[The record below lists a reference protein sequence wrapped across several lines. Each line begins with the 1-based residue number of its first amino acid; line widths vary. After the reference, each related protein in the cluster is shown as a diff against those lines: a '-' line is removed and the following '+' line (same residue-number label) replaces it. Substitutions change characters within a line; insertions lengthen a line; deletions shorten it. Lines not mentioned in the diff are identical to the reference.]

1 MGAQNI
7 IIDGKIKASLGYMR
21 PGDVAN
27 GNGVYLTKL
36 EPRNHTRAE
45 IALNNWMNAAPENIR
60 RTENHFVLDIT
71 DRNVEDT
78 STDGRSI
85 FLYGCKKDL
94 HLHKYPWW
102 LMNFNSDRVIASYRY
117 RISSLGPANSTHPH
131 LMGDYT
137 IIDETINGR
146 PVYRSNRGSY
156 LFMNSDGGWIVRHGD
171 FRDEGALLYQDS
183 NYSLGPIS
191 DEPWKYWVDP
201 SSDAS
206 SDDSDDSDDFGWLS
220 DDATLK
226 CHGWQM

>member
-1 MGAQNI
+1 METVNEKDYEYANHVGYKLINKMGWEGGGLGKKGQGIKQPI
-7 IIDGKIKASLGYMR
+7 IAHSHSGREGFRARHEVYMSDSR
-21 PGDVAN
+21 K
-27 GNGVYLTKL
+27 TF
-36 EPRNHTRAE
+36 RN
-45 IALNNWMNAAPENIR
+45 
-60 RTENHFVLDIT
+60 F
-71 DRNVEDT
+71 
-78 STDGRSI
+78 I

-117 RISSLGPANSTHPH
+117 RISSLGPANSIHLY

-146 PVYRSNRGSY
+146 LVYRSDRGSY
-156 LFMNSDGGWIVRHGD
+156 LFMNSLGEWIVRHGD
-171 FRDEGALLYQDS
+171 FRDEDSVLYQDS

-191 DEPWKYWVDP
+191 DEPWKYWVEP

-206 SDDSDDSDDFGWLS
+206 SDDSDDSDDYGWLF

>member
-1 MGAQNI
+1 MGAKNFSIETYLEYNLGPLYKLDTLVDRMLDVVEKDFFFKKDDAGAFVTRNFRDKVLGTAVNTYRQNQREQDRFS
-7 IIDGKIKASLGYMR
+7 DGF
-21 PGDVAN
+21 
-27 GNGVYLTKL
+27 
-36 EPRNHTRAE
+36 
-45 IALNNWMNAAPENIR
+45 WIR
-60 RTENHFVLDIT
+60 D
-71 DRNVEDT
+71 
-78 STDGRSI
+78 
-85 FLYGCKKDL
+85 GCKKDL

-117 RISSLGPANSTHPH
+117 RISSLGPANSIHLY

-146 PVYRSNRGSY
+146 LVYRSDRGSY
-156 LFMNSDGGWIVRHGD
+156 LFMNSLGEWIVRHGD
-171 FRDEGALLYQDS
+171 FRDEDSVLYQDS

-191 DEPWKYWVDP
+191 DEPWKYWVEP

-206 SDDSDDSDDFGWLS
+206 SDDSDDSDDYGWLS